1 METPN
6 MKIQTRAAT
15 GLLVLVLGLVLAAC
29 SGTSAAPTA
38 APTVAPGGQ
47 AGASAAPGGGAT
59 QSSAPAA
66 STGSAA
72 AIDACALVTEQQATA
87 FLGSDPGPGVST
99 GTPDAPGCFYGSLG
113 ILVAPTDGQ
122 AEYTT
127 KTSALQGTANFQ
139 TISGVGDGA
148 GATIVANTVADMEF
162 FKGNVGI
169 SVEVQGDPSL
179 QNITAASLT
188 MLGAAIASRL

>member
-1 METPN
+1 
-6 MKIQTRAAT
+6 MKIYLRPVA
-15 GLLVLVLGLVLAAC
+15 GLLIAGLALAAC
-29 SGTSAAPTA
+29 SGSAAAPTPGAVTPGQSSSSAAPA
-38 APTVAPGGQ
+38 GGPSAPVAQ
-47 AGASAAPGGGAT
+47 SAAPAAGG
-59 QSSAPAA
+59 
-66 STGSAA
+66 A

>member
-1 METPN
+1 
-6 MKIQTRAAT
+6 MKIYLRPVA
-15 GLLVLVLGLVLAAC
+15 GLLIAGLALAAC
-29 SGTSAAPTA
+29 SGSAAAPTPGAVTPGQSSSSAAPA
-38 APTVAPGGQ
+38 GG
-47 AGASAAPGGGAT
+47 P
-59 QSSAPAA
+59 SAPAA
-66 STGSAA
+66 QSAAPAAGGA
-72 AIDACALVTEQQATA
+72 AIDACALITEQQATA